1 MGVLAVAALLA
12 CVRVGERPHV
22 AGIPITAEG
31 RSKLGGSSTHSLTT
45 LAFSLSLHDLYIS
58 SSLRTAFWC
67 DIAATEGGQWTKRF

>member
-45 LAFSLSLHDLYIS
+45 LAFSLSVISTFPPPSGLHS
-58 SSLRTAFWC
+58 GVT
-67 DIAATEGGQWTKRF
+67 